1 MAFEQGIESREIVAA
16 DEAETQ
22 EKVKKF
28 IFFSGIFFEGW
39 DLRPVEQRMEEGS
52 IAIVNLLPEATKQKI
67 GMRHGCHALP
77 RSKAS

>member
-1 MAFEQGIESREIVAA
+1 MAFEQGIESQEMVAA
-16 DEAETQ
+16 DEAETR

-28 IFFSGIFFEGW
+28 IFFGGIFFEGW
-39 DLRPVEQRMEEGS
+39 DLWPVEQRMEGS
-52 IAIVNLLPEATKQKI
+52 IAIVNLLPEAAKQKI